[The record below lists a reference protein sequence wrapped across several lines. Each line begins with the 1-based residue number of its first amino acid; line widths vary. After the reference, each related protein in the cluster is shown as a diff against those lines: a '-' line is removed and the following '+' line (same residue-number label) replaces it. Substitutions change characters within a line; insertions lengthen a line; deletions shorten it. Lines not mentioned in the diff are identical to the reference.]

1 MLTNKLVVLTHNYP
15 LEASFVVVSLGT
27 CGLGTWIFIV
37 GQASSW
43 ASQTFWFIIYT
54 RIRKNNK
61 VFPKR
66 RVEDLTSFGS
76 GATQMLIGLL
86 VFRICQIVLPF
97 TGDSFIL
104 SSVWSLNT
112 WNEVW

>member
-43 ASQTFWFIIYT
+43 ASQTFWFIIYA
-54 RIRKNNK
+54 RIRENDK

-66 RVEDLTSFGS
+66 RVEDFDLFREWSYSNVHWFVSF
-76 GATQMLIGLL
+76 QDMP
-86 VFRICQIVLPF
+86 IVIPF
-97 TGDSFIL
+97 SGDSFLL

-112 WNEVW
+112 WNEAW